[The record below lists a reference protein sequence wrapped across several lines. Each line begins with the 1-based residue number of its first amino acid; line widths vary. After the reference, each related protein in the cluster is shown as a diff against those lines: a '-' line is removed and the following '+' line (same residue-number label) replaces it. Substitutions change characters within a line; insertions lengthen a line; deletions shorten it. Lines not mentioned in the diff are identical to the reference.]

1 MNYIKDYELQNKTD
15 PKQFIPD
22 LTLNTVFIPKNK
34 QPNDSISYN
43 EFFSILFDKLTPMH
57 QIKRVYIKN
66 QQQQQQQENNILLRK
81 GKYEP
86 VLFKLESRGGNKKV
100 TNISNIS
107 TFEIDSNQLQSR
119 LRIACSVSV
128 TIITNNNTSESN
140 EYSLDV
146 QGNQIQAISEIL
158 KSKIFCYFINI
169 IIIIIFIDLY

>member
-1 MNYIKDYELQNKTD
+1 MNYIKENELQNKTD

-66 QQQQQQQENNILLRK
+66 QQQQQENNILLRK

-128 TIITNNNTSESN
+128 TIINNNNNNNNNSESN

-158 KSKIFCYFINI
+158 KSIIFCYFII
-169 IIIIIFIDLY
+169 IIALIYLY